1 MTNEFTSILEGKNLA
16 DLRAIARQMGISGCD
31 KMRKTQII
39 ALITG
44 GEETAQTAP
53 NNEQTIT
60 ETEEP
65 TDAAETVAASDEPK
79 VKEPKAKAT
88 RAAKTKTTKA
98 KAATKAPK
106 EAPDQQAELVDIP
119 EPQENEPQDITD
131 AGAPVETVK
140 TPAKRRTR
148 TKTSKVDKSQE
159 AEMVAP
165 ASDVKEPAVEPAA
178 EPEGEI
184 SQEAGSADVT
194 EVVEITKTR
203 RAYTRRKTA
212 KQPVQADT
220 EVGEQDAPAEAV
232 VAEPADQTET
242 VQPEPKPEPI
252 PDDDVQGVLEIMAD
266 GYGFLRTRNYLSGSD
281 DIYVSPS
288 QIKRFGLRSG
298 DRVTGKARRP
308 SRGDKFRALSYI
320 ERLNGDDYATMEKR
334 PRFENLTPIYPD
346 NKLRLETLDANNRS
360 KEITSRLL
368 DIMAP
373 IGRGQRGLI
382 VSPPK
387 AGKTELLKKIA
398 HGITANHPDV
408 HLIVLLIDER
418 PEEVTDMQRSIKGE
432 IVYSTFDEE
441 PEHHVKAAE
450 MVMEHAKRMVEQGK
464 DVVILMDS
472 LTRLTRAYNLTI
484 TNSGR
489 TMSGGMDTAALIKP
503 KKFLGAARNI
513 EFGGSL
519 TIIATAL
526 VDTGSKMDDLIY
538 EEFKGTG
545 NLEIHLDRKL
555 SERRIFPAIDIY
567 KSGTRRDD
575 LLLSQAEKDAADKIR
590 RAFSSMGIAECTEM
604 VINQMLRTPNNS
616 SFLMTVKV

>member
-1 MTNEFTSILEGKNLA
+1 MTNEFTSILEGKSLA
-16 DLRAIARQMGISGCD
+16 DLRAIASQMGIPGCE

-39 ALITG
+39 SIITSGVKPAKEESSPTAEPALESETPAKVTDEAPAAEEKPKTRKKPAKRASKVKEEPVAEETISTEVVAVAEIVESEAVEMNLEKQDKPKAKRTRKTKAEKAAVPVEEPTEMPSVVSETPSKG
-44 GEETAQTAP
+44 QDSVAEDAPTVEEHVTIEVPVTKARRAYSRRKSTKQVETSEKSVVTEDVEETAVS
-53 NNEQTIT
+53 ESEIT
-60 ETEEP
+60 E
-65 TDAAETVAASDEPK
+65 DAAEV
-79 VKEPKAKAT
+79 
-88 RAAKTKTTKA
+88 
-98 KAATKAPK
+98 
-106 EAPDQQAELVDIP
+106 
-119 EPQENEPQDITD
+119 
-131 AGAPVETVK
+131 
-140 TPAKRRTR
+140 
-148 TKTSKVDKSQE
+148 
-159 AEMVAP
+159 
-165 ASDVKEPAVEPAA
+165 VEP
-178 EPEGEI
+178 
-184 SQEAGSADVT
+184 
-194 EVVEITKTR
+194 
-203 RAYTRRKTA
+203 
-212 KQPVQADT
+212 
-220 EVGEQDAPAEAV
+220 
-232 VAEPADQTET
+232 
-242 VQPEPKPEPI
+242 PKPEPI
-252 PDDDVQGVLEIMAD
+252 PDDDIEGVLEIMSD
-266 GYGFLRTRNYLSGSD
+266 GYGFLRTKNYLSGSE

-288 QIKRFGLRSG
+288 QIKRFGLRPG
-298 DRVTGKARRP
+298 DKVTGKARKP
-308 SRGDKFRALSYI
+308 ARGEKFRALSFI
-320 ERLNGDDYATMEKR
+320 ELLNGDDYATMER
-334 PRFENLTPIYPD
+334 RIRFENLTPIYPD
-346 NKLRLETLDANNRS
+346 NKLHLEVLDENNRS
-360 KEITSRLL
+360 KETASRLL

-398 HGITANHPDV
+398 HGITTNHPDV

-489 TMSGGMDTAALIKP
+489 TMSGGMDTGALIKP

-575 LLLSQAEKDAADKIR
+575 LLLTQAEKDAADKIR

>member
-1 MTNEFTSILEGKNLA
+1 MTNEFSSILEGKSLA
-16 DLRAIARQMGISGCD
+16 DLRAIAKQMGISGCD
-31 KMRKTQII
+31 KMRKAQII
-39 ALITG
+39 AAITG
-44 GEETAQTAP
+44 DQEPVVQ
-53 NNEQTIT
+53 
-60 ETEEP
+60 ETEPVVEVPAVAEVTPVEEP
-65 TDAAETVAASDEPK
+65 VKAPK
-79 VKEPKAKAT
+79 VKTSKP
-88 RAAKTKTTKA
+88 KTTKSKA
-98 KAATKAPK
+98 KVEPATEEVQETPVVVVEPVVENTV
-106 EAPDQQAELVDIP
+106 EATAELEVKAE
-119 EPQENEPQDITD
+119 EP
-131 AGAPVETVK
+131 VK
-140 TPAKRRTR
+140 VPAKRGR
-148 TKTSKVDKSQE
+148 KPKVQKVE
-159 AEMVAP
+159 
-165 ASDVKEPAVEPAA
+165 EPAEQVVETPAEIVETTVEVVEVDQTVEVVETPAA
-178 EPEGEI
+178 EAAPITKGRRAYSRRKTPKAEVEVELKVEVAEVTEI
-184 SQEAGSADVT
+184 SEAT
-194 EVVEITKTR
+194 EVVSE
-203 RAYTRRKTA
+203 
-212 KQPVQADT
+212 
-220 EVGEQDAPAEAV
+220 EVSEV
-232 VAEPADQTET
+232 VEE
-242 VQPEPKPEPI
+242 VKPEPI
-252 PDDDVQGVLEIMAD
+252 PDDDIQGVLEIMAD
-266 GYGFLRTRNYLSGSD
+266 GYGFLRTKNYFSGSE

-288 QIKRFGLRSG
+288 QIKRFGLRPG
-298 DRVTGKARRP
+298 DQITGKARKP
-308 SRGDKFRALSYI
+308 SRGEKFRALSFI
-320 ERLNGDDYATMEKR
+320 ELLNGDDYATMDRR

-346 NKLRLETLDANNRS
+346 NKLHLETLDANNRS
-360 KEITSRLL
+360 KEIASRLL

-398 HGITANHPDV
+398 HGITTNHPDV

-464 DVVILMDS
+464 DVVVLMDS

-575 LLLSQAEKDAADKIR
+575 LLLSQAEKEAADKIR
-590 RAFSSMGIAECTEM
+590 RAFTSMGIAECTEM
-604 VINQMLRTPNNS
+604 VINQMMRTPNNS
-616 SFLMTVKV
+616 SFLMTIKA

>member
-1 MTNEFTSILEGKNLA
+1 MTNEFTSILEGKSLA
-16 DLRAIARQMGISGCD
+16 DLRAIAKQMGISGCD
-31 KMRKTQII
+31 KMRKANII
-39 ALITG
+39 AAITG
-44 GEETAQTAP
+44 EKTVEQEPVVETPVEEPKKTPKAKTTRTKKAKAEPVVEPEPVAEPVVEPEVKEETK
-53 NNEQTIT
+53 
-60 ETEEP
+60 TEEP
-65 TDAAETVAASDEPK
+65 
-79 VKEPKAKAT
+79 VKA
-88 RAAKTKTTKA
+88 
-98 KAATKAPK
+98 
-106 EAPDQQAELVDIP
+106 
-119 EPQENEPQDITD
+119 
-131 AGAPVETVK
+131 
-140 TPAKRRTR
+140 PAKRGRKP
-148 TKTSKVDKSQE
+148 KTPKVEESEVVSEPIAE
-159 AEMVAP
+159 ASEATEPSTETVPEVAP
-165 ASDVKEPAVEPAA
+165 VTKGRRAYSRRKTPKA
-178 EPEGEI
+178 EPEAEDKTETAEPT
-184 SQEAGSADVT
+184 EAIEEVVT
-194 EVVEITKTR
+194 EGAVEVVE
-203 RAYTRRKTA
+203 
-212 KQPVQADT
+212 
-220 EVGEQDAPAEAV
+220 
-232 VAEPADQTET
+232 
-242 VQPEPKPEPI
+242 EPKPEPI
-252 PDDDVQGVLEIMAD
+252 PDDDIQGVLEIMAD
-266 GYGFLRTRNYLSGSD
+266 GYGFLRTKNYLSGSE

-288 QIKRFGLRSG
+288 QIKRFGLRPG
-298 DRVTGKARRP
+298 DQITGKARKP
-308 SRGDKFRALSYI
+308 SRGEKFRALSLI
-320 ERLNGDDYATMEKR
+320 ELLNGDDFATMERR

-346 NKLRLETLDANNRS
+346 NKLHLETLDANNRS
-360 KEITSRLL
+360 KEIASRLL

-398 HGITANHPDV
+398 HGITTNHPDV

-464 DVVILMDS
+464 DVVVLMDS

-575 LLLSQAEKDAADKIR
+575 LLLSQAEKEAADKIR
-590 RAFSSMGIAECTEM
+590 RAFTSMGIAECTEM
-604 VINQMLRTPNNS
+604 VINQMMRTPNNS
-616 SFLMTVKV
+616 SFLMTIKA